1 MREGRV
7 HWAEAVQRARTV
19 ADESLGRWPCCGN
32 DPFVT
37 QVTQIGFEPQEPG
50 RGLSS
55 GENERKAFSSPMALF
70 KVLGAARRP
79 ITPEK

>member
-50 RGLSS
+50 RGALLR
-55 GENERKAFSSPMALF
+55 GERAKGFLVAHGPLQSAWR
-70 KVLGAARRP
+70 GQAAHHS
-79 ITPEK
+79 